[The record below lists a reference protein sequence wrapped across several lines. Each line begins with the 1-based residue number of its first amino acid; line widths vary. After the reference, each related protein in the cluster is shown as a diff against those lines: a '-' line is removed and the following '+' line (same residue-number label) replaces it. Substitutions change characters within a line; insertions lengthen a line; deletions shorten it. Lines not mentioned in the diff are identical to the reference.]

1 MLNVFINT
9 WGNYNENGADGGEW
23 ITLPMDEDELTET
36 LEKIAA
42 AMGDEDPEYCIHDYE
57 WTTDISFREIGEMES
72 IEKLNEELQGLGEL
86 DQWDQK
92 TFCAMVEYW
101 GYKYVSPEDV
111 NEYCLHEDIKDEY
124 DLGYY
129 WAVESGCYDLDKM
142 GHLANY
148 FDYEA
153 FGRDINLETDGG
165 FTSLGWIERC

>member
-9 WGNYNENGADGGEW
+9 WGNYNENGADGGKW

-57 WTTDISFREIGEMES
+57 WITEISLRNIDENES
-72 IEKLNEELQGLGEL
+72 ITALNEELQNLGDL
-86 DQWDQK
+86 DEWEQK
-92 TFCAMVEYW
+92 VFCAMVEYW
-101 GYKYVSPEDV
+101 GYNHVSPEDV
-111 NEYCLHEDIKDEY
+111 NDYCLYTDITTDY

-142 GHLANY
+142 GHLSNY

-153 FGRDINLETDGG
+153 FGRDIRFESDGG
-165 FTSLGWIERC
+165 FTSWGWIERC